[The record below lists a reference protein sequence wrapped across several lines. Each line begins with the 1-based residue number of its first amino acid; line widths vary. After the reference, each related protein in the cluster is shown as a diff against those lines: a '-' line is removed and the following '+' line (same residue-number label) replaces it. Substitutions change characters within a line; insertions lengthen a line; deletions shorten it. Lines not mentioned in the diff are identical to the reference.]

1 MRGILSNA
9 LSVLAQTSAPATQPS
24 SHSDLGPL
32 MVPIAA
38 GILLGIVWL
47 FRRIAYPRKFTLAR
61 TPGRPNTLHPV
72 VLVILF
78 GLLHMLWQASRWLWS
93 NWFTGPAKSPGHYQ
107 QLVLASNTV
116 QVLFLAICLAVAVV
130 TFRHGLA
137 RGFGLTLRHWRYD
150 LLRGVV
156 AMLIA
161 LPICIGLRQA
171 THKMIHW
178 VYASDPQQI
187 EQLTRAPGLM
197 EALAALPATWW
208 RIAAVT
214 TAVVLA
220 PLSEEVFFRG
230 LVQSSLRQVT
240 GRPWV
245 AIIVA
250 SGFFA
255 YMHGE
260 WANRP
265 ALLALGLVLGYNYER
280 TGRLM
285 PAIVIHS
292 LFNAYFMAVQ
302 LSQGA

>member
-24 SHSDLGPL
+24 SDSDLGPL

-72 VLVILF
+72 MLVVLL
-78 GLLHMLWQASRWLWS
+78 GLLLMLWEAARWLWS
-93 NWFTGPAKSPGHYQ
+93 NWFTGPAESPGQYQ
-107 QLVLASNTV
+107 QLVLTSNTV
-116 QVLFLAICLAVAVV
+116 QVVFLAICLAVAAV

-137 RGFGLTLRHWRYD
+137 RGCGLTLRHWRYD

-156 AMLIA
+156 SLLIA
-161 LPICIGLRQA
+161 LPICIGLKLA
-171 THKMIHW
+171 TLGVIHW
-178 VYASDPQQI
+178 IFASDPQQI
-187 EQLTRAPGLM
+187 EQLTRAHGLL
-197 EALAALPATWW
+197 EALTALPATW
-208 RIAAVT
+208 RVAAVT
-214 TAVVLA
+214 AAVVLA

-255 YMHGE
+255 IVHGE

-292 LFNAYFMAVQ
+292 LFNATFMAVQ
-302 LSQGA
+302 LSRGA

>member
-1 MRGILSNA
+1 M
-9 LSVLAQTSAPATQPS
+9 LAQTSAPATQPS
-24 SHSDLGPL
+24 SDSDLGPL
-32 MVPIAA
+32 LMVLVPA

-47 FRRIAYPRKFTLAR
+47 FRRIAYPRKVTLTR

-72 VLVILF
+72 VLVVLL
-78 GLLHMLWQASRWLWS
+78 GLLLLLWDASGWLWS
-93 NWFTGPAKSPGHYQ
+93 NWFTGPPKSPGHYQ
-107 QLVLASNTV
+107 QLVLTANTV
-116 QVLFLAICLAVAVV
+116 QVLFLAICLAVAAV

-137 RGFGLTLRHWRYD
+137 RGFGLTVRHWRYD
-150 LLRGVV
+150 LLRGVI

-161 LPICIGLRQA
+161 LPICIGLKLA
-171 THKMIHW
+171 TFAMIRW
-178 VYASDPQQI
+178 IYASDPQQI

-197 EALAALPATWW
+197 EALKALADLPAADAW
-208 RIAAVT
+208 RIAVVT
-214 TAVVLA
+214 AAVVLA

-250 SGFFA
+250 SGLFA
-255 YMHGE
+255 YMHVE
-260 WANRP
+260 WVNRP

-292 LFNAYFMAVQ
+292 LFNATFIANQ
-302 LSQGA
+302 LFQGE